1 MISYFSWLD
10 GLIFGITVLLTY
22 GAAIYGHSQ
31 FRRSQSSSPLSVIL
45 LGRALT
51 LPLFVATMVATW
63 YGGVLGVTQIA
74 YESGIFNFITQGVFW
89 YLSYLG
95 FAFWIAPRVRQSMAL
110 TLPQL
115 IRMKFGPRAELI
127 ASIFN
132 ISNVLPTAYILSMG
146 MIIHTLFDIPIAL
159 GAAISIVMVLS
170 YSLVGGIRS
179 IIFSDLV
186 QFVVMLMA
194 VYAVFIVS
202 WQTYGGLSFLK
213 ANLPSSHFRLTGD
226 ESIATL
232 MVWGF
237 IAMSTLVD
245 PNFYHRIFAASS
257 DRIARVGLIMS
268 TVIWAL
274 FDLATTAGGMYAA
287 AVMSGRKDNLE
298 IDSKIAYLAYAIE
311 VLPPGLKGLF
321 MAGLIAAILSTMDSY
336 LFLAASTMSY
346 DIQKKRQGFLR
357 SYWRNLLL
365 CGAIS
370 YGLSLVFASN
380 LPGAHGIRHIWK
392 TFGSYSAGCLLVPVL
407 VGLFARRTY
416 PDGVFVRS
424 TLTAV
429 ICMSLWRFICLPILS
444 SALHPYASLQWLA
457 DVDALY
463 IGLISSITIF
473 FTASI
478 AQPPGQT
485 ASSQPD

>member
-10 GLIFGITVLLTY
+10 GLIFGFILLLTY
-22 GAAIYGHSQ
+22 GAALYG
-31 FRRSQSSSPLSVIL
+31 RSQYRLGPSSSPLSVIL

-74 YESGIFNFITQGVFW
+74 YESGIFNFVTQGVFW

-132 ISNVLPTAYILSMG
+132 ITNVLPTAYILSIG
-146 MIIHTLFDIPIAL
+146 VIIHTLFDVPIAL
-159 GAAISIVMVLS
+159 GAAIGVVMVLS
-170 YSLVGGIRS
+170 YSLVGGVRS

-186 QFVVMLMA
+186 QCVVMIMA

-213 ANLPSSHFRLTGD
+213 ANLPSSHFQITGG

-232 MVWGF
+232 IVWGF

-257 DRIARVGLIMS
+257 DRVARSGLIIS
-268 TVIWAL
+268 TIIWAL

-287 AVMSGRKDNLE
+287 AVMRGRDLE
-298 IDSKIAYLAYAIE
+298 IDTKIAYLAYAIE
-311 VLPPGLKGLF
+311 LLPPGLKGLF

-336 LFLAASTMSY
+336 LFLAASTISY
-346 DIQKKRQGFLR
+346 DIQKTKQRFLR

-370 YGLSLVFASN
+370 YGLSLMFASN

-407 VGLFARRTY
+407 VGLFAKRTY

-429 ICMSLWRFICLPILS
+429 ICMSLWRFLIVPMLNSTLQMYS
-444 SALHPYASLQWLA
+444 SLQWLA

-463 IGLISSITIF
+463 LGLVSSVAIF
-473 FTASI
+473 FTAR
-478 AQPPGQT
+478 AVQGP
-485 ASSQPD
+485 SSKAD